1 MKKVYMMVTDWCPHC
16 KRAKNWMEELKQ
28 EHPEFQ
34 KVDVEIIDE
43 EKQEELL
50 KQHNFNYYYVPTY
63 YVEGDRVHEGVP
75 TKEIVQQVF
84 EKALAE

>member
-1 MKKVYMMVTDWCPHC
+1 MMVTDWCPHC

-28 EHPEFQ
+28 EHPEFR
-34 KVDVEIIDE
+34 KVNVEIIDE

-63 YVEGDRVHEGVP
+63 YVEGEKVHEGVP

>member
-1 MKKVYMMVTDWCPHC
+1 MD
-16 KRAKNWMEELKQ
+16 ELKQ

-34 KVDVEIIDE
+34 KVNVEIIDE

-63 YVEGDRVHEGVP
+63 YVEGEKVHEGVP